1 MMALVTSITAPS
13 RRFAFMPHP
22 PTAPQSANALA
33 PEPAPLT
40 SAAATL
46 VRPRLLAQCLSQAAP
61 AVWLQGPGGCGKSV
75 TLQQWAHAQGRG
87 LQVLDAR
94 QTTDEQ
100 LLTAL
105 QCTGLGLTPG
115 QSTPLICL
123 DHVHAATDP
132 GLMAALDQ
140 LAERWAEPVGM
151 ATNGPMPLLALC
163 SHQPPP
169 PAWAEAQLHGQLRVV
184 PHHELAFTSEEALR
198 LAEQWGVPSTHAHAL
213 QALTGGWASGMALG
227 LRYVADFPPVGEG
240 LDEVSARL
248 SMIVERKL
256 LAGLPVRTRA
266 LLGMLSEFDRIPAA
280 ALDELG
286 FDGQALKRFLHECAR
301 DGVLAQ
307 WAAPGFVLR
316 PLLASA
322 ARTQPHAALHDA
334 GTGWQD
340 EIDQALLRSGHW
352 PQALA
357 WRLNHAQPERAAELL
372 QTHAQALLT
381 HQQGATLLS
390 LAESIPPRAIDHHPA
405 LRLALIQARMRFD
418 EAQAQADAAQAW
430 ALWHEQGQHAHALRA
445 AALALWSLRLDMG
458 DVRACL
464 PALDRWE
471 RSWAQ
476 AGLDAQPPAL
486 WPLPELVGRVA
497 HALFDQALLA
507 GAQAWIAA
515 LTRQVDD
522 GLAQRA
528 NAPSGDDLLAAAFV
542 LTESL
547 YACGHAVEVQSL
559 VDQVMRSPLVQGHEP
574 RPLATPLLRARW
586 HLLVFDWEME
596 SGLSRYA
603 ATACETAW
611 QLSAAHG
618 LGATALLSGLG
629 LARLALDRGEADQA
643 QSHLQDCEPF
653 AHAAGSIN
661 HLLYLSAHTRAALA
675 AQQFSAAVHA
685 ARRALDYAERSDVP
699 RDNHGR
705 WVVDLHHA
713 LAAQGQF
720 QASAQ
725 VLRDYSPH
733 AQAGDHDFYEAL
745 ACLALALHWR
755 KADAAHHETQLRRG
769 MALAAQEQYI
779 WFFRPLPALAAT
791 LCADALRL
799 NVVPDFVRSAID
811 ARKLPPSDEASID
824 WPWPLRIHTLSG
836 VRLVRHGQPMVF
848 SGKVPQR
855 PLDLLCF
862 VACAGPQGADRGTLA
877 RQLWDDG
884 EGDIDLDAATKAMDV
899 ALVRLRKL
907 LGDGSEAWLLS
918 HNGRIALN
926 PQAVW
931 VDVQQLRQFEAQAQQ
946 AQLHQWPALALRVTQ
961 DLQALGPGDFLGS
974 EERAP
979 WVLAMRQQCRQ
990 MFVRAMQATS
1000 SVLLDGGQ
1008 GSAAIQ
1014 GLESALKLDPIA
1026 EPLYQALIRIH
1037 LACGQ
1042 PNDALRVYRRCRDML
1057 SVLTGS
1063 APSAQTTQLKAS
1075 IDQALPTGQ

>member
-1 MMALVTSITAPS
+1 MP
-13 RRFAFMPHP
+13 PHP
-22 PTAPQSANALA
+22 PTAPMTNGLV
-33 PEPAPLT
+33 PEPAALVSAMVTTLT
-40 SAAATL
+40 
-46 VRPRLLAQCLSQAAP
+46 RQRLLSAGLGQGAP
-61 AVWLQGPGGCGKSV
+61 VVWLQGPGGCGKSV
-75 TLQQWAHAQGRG
+75 ALQQWADAQGRT

-94 QTTDEQ
+94 QTSAGQ
-100 LLTAL
+100 LMAAL
-105 QCTGLGLTPG
+105 AHGSLAGPAAALDAK
-115 QSTPLICL
+115 LVCL

-132 GLMAALDQ
+132 ALLAALDQ
-140 LAERWAEPVGM
+140 LAERWAEPSPASN
-151 ATNGPMPLLALC
+151 ATGQTTPMLALC

-169 PAWAEAQLHGQLRVV
+169 PAWAEAQLNGQLRVV
-184 PHHELAFTSEEALR
+184 PHHELAFTVDEALS
-198 LAEQWGVPSTHAHAL
+198 LAEQWGVPASHAHAL
-213 QALTGGWASGMALG
+213 RALTGGWASGMALG
-227 LRYVADFPPVGEG
+227 LRYVADFPPVGDS

-248 SMIVERKL
+248 GMIVERKL

-266 LLGMLSEFDRIPAA
+266 LLSALCQLEGIPAA

-286 FDGQALKRFLHECAR
+286 FEGQALQRFLHECAR

-307 WAAPGFVLR
+307 WTAPHFRLR
-316 PLLASA
+316 PLLAYA
-322 ARTQPHAALHDA
+322 ARTQPPAALQED
-334 GTGWQD
+334 GTNWQGQ
-340 EIDQALLRSGHW
+340 IDQALLRAGHW

-357 WRLNHAQPERAAELL
+357 WRVMHERPDQAADLL
-372 QTHAQALLT
+372 QAQANQLLNG
-381 HQQGATLLS
+381 QRGATLLT
-390 LAESIPPRAIDHHPA
+390 LADQLPPSAIDRHPS

-418 EAQAQADAAQAW
+418 DSLAQHEAATAW
-430 ALWHEQGQHAHALRA
+430 AHWRAQDQHEPALRC

-464 PALDRWE
+464 PALERWAE
-471 RSWAQ
+471 SWSQ
-476 AGLDAQPPAL
+476 AGLVDQSPL
-486 WPLPELVGRVA
+486 TWPLPELVGRVA

-507 GAQAWIAA
+507 MAQAWITELARRVE
-515 LTRQVDD
+515 T
-522 GLAQRA
+522 GLAQRPL
-528 NAPSGDDLLAAAFV
+528 PSPMPQVPVGDDLLAAAFV
-542 LTESL
+542 LTEAL
-547 YACGHAVEVQSL
+547 YASGHAVEVQSL
-559 VDQVMRSPLVQGHEP
+559 VDQVMRHPLLQGD
-574 RPLATPLLRARW
+574 LATPLLRARW

-611 QLSAAHG
+611 QLSATHG

-629 LARLALDRGEADQA
+629 QARLALDRGDADQA
-643 QSHLQDCEPF
+643 QAHLQACEPF

-675 AQQFSAAVHA
+675 GQQFSAAVHA

-720 QASAQ
+720 EASAQ
-725 VLRDYSPH
+725 VLRDYCPH

-745 ACLALALHWR
+745 SCLALALHWR
-755 KADAAHHETQLRRG
+755 KSDTARHQAELRRG
-769 MALAAQEQYI
+769 MVLAAQEQYI
-779 WFFRPLPALAAT
+779 WFFRPLAGLAAT

-799 NVVPDFVRSAID
+799 GVVPDFVRGAID
-811 ARKLPPSDEASID
+811 TRKLMPPDEAPLA
-824 WPWPLRIHTLSG
+824 WPWPLRIHTLGG
-836 VRLVRHGQPMVF
+836 VRLVRQGQPIVF

-862 VACAGPQGADRGTLA
+862 VACAGPQGAERGTLA

-884 EGDIDLDAATKAMDV
+884 EGDIDLDAAIKAMDV

-907 LGDGSEAWLLS
+907 LGDGGGAWLLS
-918 HNGRIALN
+918 QNGRISLN

-931 VDVQQLRQFEAQAQQ
+931 VDVQQLRQLEAQAQQ
-946 AQLHQWPALALRVTQ
+946 AQGHQWPALALRVTQ
-961 DLQALGPGDFLGS
+961 DLQALGPGDFLGND
-974 EERAP
+974 EGAP

-990 MFVRAMQATS
+990 MVVRAMQATS
-1000 SVLLDGGQ
+1000 AVLFDGGQ
-1008 GSAAIQ
+1008 GANAIL

-1037 LACGQ
+1037 LAGGQ

-1063 APSAQTTQLKAS
+1063 APSVQTTQLKAS
-1075 IDQALPTGQ
+1075 IDQALPKGH